1 MTKSFPAR
9 IHILLAQK
17 APLGLVIR
25 RGPSKRVA
33 TLLWDRRTDQFQLGQ
48 WLKGRIYPRRSD
60 LSPDGNYFIYFA
72 MNGKWKSEAMG
83 SWTAISRA
91 PYLKALVMVP
101 WEGTWGGGGL
111 WTSETSYWQNGNIK
125 PMRDSDLVQRD
136 ETYEPQGGL
145 GLECLS
151 VYYPRLLRDGW
162 ELKNLAPRTNHQPK
176 TDIFDKPL
184 SNGWVLRKLAHAS
197 IKHPQ
202 GKGVYWD
209 THQLIHSTSNTILDN
224 PEWEWA
230 EYDRHRL
237 VWSTDGKL
245 FTGKVTNQGL
255 VNETELYDFNPM
267 SFEPIIAPY

>member
-1 MTKSFPAR
+1 MTKPFPAR

-48 WLKGRIYPRRSD
+48 WLKGRIYPRSSD

-72 MNGKWKSEAMG
+72 MNGKWDSEAMG

-91 PYLKALVMVP
+91 PYLKALFMIP
-101 WEGTWGGGGL
+101 WGHFNGGGGL
-111 WTSETSYWQNGNIK
+111 WTSETSYWQNGTGFRI
-125 PMRDSDLVQRD
+125 PVRGSRLVQRD
-136 ETYEPQGGL
+136 ETYKPQEGL
-145 GLECLS
+145 PLR

-162 ELKNLAPRTNHQPK
+162 ELKHLAPRTKRYPK
-176 TDIFDKPL
+176 TDIFDKLL
-184 SNGWVLRKLAHAS
+184 SNGWVLRKLAHTS
-197 IKHPQ
+197 LKHPQ

-209 THQLIHSTSNTILDN
+209 THQLIHSDSNTILDN

-237 VWSTDGKL
+237 VWSTGGKL
-245 FTGKVTNQGL
+245 FAGKVTNQGL